1 MSRTLATVMLLVGCM
16 GSVEGDGTASVD
28 SELTGTLDSLGTAEN
43 LSSVRFVGG
52 LDCSG
57 TLITPGRSY

>member
-1 MSRTLATVMLLVGCM
+1 MLLVGCM